1 MRRRHDI
8 RPVATEPGRR
18 ESDMIARF
26 EELDWQETPKGE
38 LTLRRRADP
47 ATDELIYEVKL
58 KDDYL
63 MSSLFTRAEE
73 ERAQQGRADAEAPD
87 LDVLVGG
94 LGLGYTAVTALHH
107 GDRKRVGGGK

>member
-26 EELDWQETPKGE
+26 EELDWQETPMGE

-58 KDDYL
+58 KADYL

-73 ERAQQGRADAEAPD
+73 QLGTQGLAAAEALALP
-87 LDVLVGG
+87 VPGRR
-94 LGLGYTAVTALHH
+94 LGLGHTALPEPAVASV
-107 GDRKRVGGGK
+107 RSLGG